1 MNYLVVIH
9 YIVVEKNT
17 FSEALNVNRMVQAT
31 SLEEAIGKAY
41 LLFFAENNENYFIK
55 QIVASKA

>member
-1 MNYLVVIH
+1 
-9 YIVVEKNT
+9 
-17 FSEALNVNRMVQAT
+17 MVQAT